1 MKQVRFV
8 PVGDATYLEGK
19 LTPGNTYDLA
29 QRQLYPDTHFTVY
42 DDKGNFFTAF
52 KKDFHVVE
60 DVAIRNY
67 GTYDHEMRK
76 SMIDKL
82 FFLDKIDAKVLV
94 DYGCA
99 DGVLF
104 DLVSTIFPFNG
115 DVYSPSNN
123 VYVGYDIDPKMID
136 DAQKRN
142 IASSLFTTDWDK
154 VRNFVNTP
162 VARASKTC
170 LIANSLLHE
179 VVHYGTKTSIA
190 EFWDRMFNTGFD
202 YIVIRDIAY
211 EPELDTLEMQDDA
224 ATVRSIAD
232 AKQVEDFENI
242 WGSLNIR
249 KNLVHFL
256 LKYRYK
262 DNWQREVHEN
272 YFANSPA
279 DIIAHIPADKY
290 DIAYKEQFALPF
302 NVKTIKRDFGI
313 DMKAR
318 THLKLILEKK

>member
-1 MKQVRFV
+1 MNEIHNYK
-8 PVGDATYLEGK
+8 
-19 LTPGNTYDLA
+19 TYD
-29 QRQLYPDTHFTVY
+29 T
-42 DDKGNFFTAF
+42 
-52 KKDFHVVE
+52 
-60 DVAIRNY
+60 
-67 GTYDHEMRK
+67 EMRK

-115 DVYSPSNN
+115 DVYSPSNF
-123 VYVGYDIDPKMID
+123 VFLGYDIDEKMVE
-136 DAQKRN
+136 DADNRGIKN
-142 IASSLFTTDWDK
+142 SAFTTNWN
-154 VRNFVNTP
+154 VIEQLVNTP
-162 VARASKTC
+162 VSKASKTC

-179 VVHYGTKTSIA
+179 VVHYGTPESIA
-190 EFWDRMFNTGFD
+190 EFWDRMFNSGFD

-211 EPELDTLEMQDDA
+211 EPELETHEMQDEA
-224 ATVRSIAD
+224 ATVRTLAD

-279 DIIAHIPADKY
+279 DIIAHIPAGY
-290 DIAYKEQFALPF
+290 EIAYKEQFALPF

-313 DMKAR
+313 NLTAR

>member
-1 MKQVRFV
+1 MKVRYAKQAEHL
-8 PVGDATYLEGK
+8 DGK
-19 LTPGNTYDLA
+19 FTFGREYELYPSQDL
-29 QRQLYPDTHFTVY
+29 PDTHYTLF
-42 DDKGNFFTAF
+42 DDHSDKFSAF
-52 KKDFHVVE
+52 KDNFEPIEVN
-60 DVAIRNY
+60 IRNY
-67 GTYDHEMRK
+67 ATYDHEMCK

-123 VYVGYDIDPKMID
+123 AYVGYDIDPQMIA
-136 DAQKRN
+136 DAEKRN
-142 IASSLFTTDWDK
+142 IPGSLFTTDWEK
-154 VRNFVNTP
+154 VRKFVSTP
-162 VARASKTC
+162 VSKAAKTC

-179 VVHYGTKTSIA
+179 VIHYGTPESIA

-211 EPELDTLEMQDDA
+211 EPELETLEMQDEAD
-224 ATVRSIAD
+224 TVRSQAN

-279 DIIAHIPADKY
+279 DLLAKIPADKY
-290 DIAYKEQFALPF
+290 TVAYKEQFALPF

-313 DMKAR
+313 TLDAK
-318 THLKLILEKK
+318 THIKLILEKK